1 LIYKGAIARW
11 STTDAA
17 ADLAPSQTRRGR
29 LSVVVLAISLALMLA
44 PPSVAVLALSG
55 VLT

>member
-1 LIYKGAIARW
+1 MIYKGAIARW

-44 PPSVAVLALSG
+44 PPSVAMLALSG